1 MNLSDLEVAVE
12 NLPYFRLALMAHI
25 KEVDNATKLTQRMP
39 NSQLKEAKK
48 VLKAF
53 DIFLEEANQY
63 IFMGR
68 L

>member
-12 NLPYFRLALMAHI
+12 NLPYFRLALIAHI
-25 KEVDNATKLTQRMP
+25 KRVDDSTKLTQRMP
-39 NSQLKEAKK
+39 DNQLKEARK

-63 IFMGR
+63 IFTR
-68 L
+68 QL